1 MFYLFANFF
10 ANAIYLHS
18 VYFFVSDYS
27 NPEAVKFFILPK
39 DTMLCCKYG
48 IYARSFDDHFES
60 VYVLTY
66 TSA

>member
-1 MFYLFANFF
+1 MWM
-10 ANAIYLHS
+10 
-18 VYFFVSDYS
+18 VPYS

>member
-1 MFYLFANFF
+1 MLTFLQMQF
-10 ANAIYLHS
+10 ICIQS
-18 VYFFVSDYS
+18 IFFVSDYS